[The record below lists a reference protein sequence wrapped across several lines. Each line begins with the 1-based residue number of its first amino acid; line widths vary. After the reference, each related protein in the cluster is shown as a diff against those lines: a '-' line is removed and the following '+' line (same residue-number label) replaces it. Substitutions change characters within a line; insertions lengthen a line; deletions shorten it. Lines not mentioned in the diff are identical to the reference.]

1 MTNPVLY
8 LIPVLL
14 GETAIDQVIPKY
26 NKEVVS
32 ELKFFIVENIRTA
45 RRFLKKCD
53 PDIDIDSLTFY
64 ELNKHTEQKDISDFL
79 NPMKLGESI
88 GVMSEAGCP
97 GVADPGA
104 DVVAIAQQRGYKV
117 MPLVGPSSM
126 LMAIMASGFNG
137 QSFAFE
143 GYLPIDSNERVSKLK
158 QLEARSYKENQTQLF
173 IETPYRNQK
182 LAEDILQHCKPQ
194 TLLCIATN
202 ISCEDEQITTK
213 SIKAWKSKLPDLNKK
228 PTVFLIYRS

>member
-14 GETAIDQVIPKY
+14 GETAIDQVIPNY

-79 NPMKLGESI
+79 NPMKSGESI